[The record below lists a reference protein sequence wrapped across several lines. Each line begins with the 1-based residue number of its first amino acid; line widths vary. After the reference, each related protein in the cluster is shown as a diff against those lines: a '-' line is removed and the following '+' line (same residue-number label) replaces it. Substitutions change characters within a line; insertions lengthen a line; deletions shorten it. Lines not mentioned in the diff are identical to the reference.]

1 MKLSAVILTGLT
13 LAATLRAEIT
23 AAPYFQEGAVFQQGK
38 PVPVWGRA
46 EAGEKVTVEFKGQ
59 KKETT
64 ADAEGRW
71 KVELDPLTAS
81 AEPAQ
86 MTLKGAN
93 TITIGNLLVGEV
105 WLCSG
110 QSNMAWTVKN
120 SKDPEREIA
129 AANYPL
135 IRHFKTALTA
145 AATPQDTVKGSWAVC
160 SPETAGDFSAT
171 AYYFGRELFK
181 ELNVPIGLLNVSYG
195 GTPVESWMSDAT
207 VKANQAYPAIQERLK
222 VDAQRYPARRKLY
235 EERLA
240 TWKAKK
246 EAATK
251 EGKSFTDRAPVP
263 PSGPDTVDRFTLSSL
278 YNAMLHPFIP
288 AALRGVIWFQ
298 AEANLYRSPE
308 YSKLFPEMIK
318 EWRTE
323 FGQGD
328 LPFYFVQVA
337 NQARDADTTH
347 VLFPFLR
354 EAQMAGLQLPNTG
367 MAVTS
372 DIGEA
377 YNAHFKN
384 KQEVGRRLAQIA
396 LASTYDRPREF
407 SGPMVR
413 DITKTKDGY
422 EISFTHADGLKL
434 TGEGG
439 FEIAG
444 ADHVFRPA
452 QAKVD
457 NDKVIVT
464 STAVTE
470 PAAVRYAWY
479 NNPAMTL
486 YNGAGLPA
494 PNFRSDDWPIPS
506 PAGGPSQENAE

>member
-1 MKLSAVILTGLT
+1 MKTSRLLAIGLAFGTSVHANVT
-13 LAATLRAEIT
+13 LA
-23 AAPYFQEGAVFQQGK
+23 PFFQDGAVFQQGK
-38 PVPVWGRA
+38 PVPVWGKA
-46 EAGEKVTVEFKGQ
+46 EAGEKVSVDFKGQ

-64 ADAEGRW
+64 ADSEGRW
-71 KVELDPLTAS
+71 QVDLDTLTAS
-81 AEPAQ
+81 AEPAE
-86 MTLKGAN
+86 MTVTGKN
-93 TITIGNLLVGEV
+93 TVKVGNILVGEV

-120 SKDPEREIA
+120 SKDPEQEIA

-145 AATPQDTVKGSWAVC
+145 AATPQDSVKGSWAVC

-195 GTPVESWMSDAT
+195 GTPVESWMNDAT
-207 VKANQAYPAIQERLK
+207 VKANSAYPAIQERQK

-240 TWKAKK
+240 AWKAKK
-246 EAATK
+246 EAAAK
-251 EGKSFTDRAPVP
+251 EGKSFSDRAPTP

-288 AALRGVIWFQ
+288 SALRGVIWFQ

-308 YSKLFPEMIK
+308 YSQLFPEMIK
-318 EWRTE
+318 QWRAE

-337 NQARDADTTH
+337 NQARDADTTR

-354 EAQMAGLQLPNTG
+354 EAQTAGLKLPNTG

-377 YNAHFKN
+377 YNSHFKN

-396 LASTYDRPREF
+396 LANTYDRPREF
-407 SGPMVR
+407 SGPMVK
-413 DITKTKDGY
+413 DIAKTKDGY
-422 EISFTHADGLKL
+422 EITFTHAEGLKL

-439 FEIAG
+439 FELAG
-444 ADHVFRPA
+444 SDQAFHPA
-452 QAKVD
+452 KARVE

-464 STAVTE
+464 AAEVTD
-470 PAAVRYAWY
+470 PVAVRYAWY
-479 NNPAMTL
+479 NNPSMTL

-494 PNFRSDDWPIPS
+494 PNFRSDTWAVPT
-506 PAGGPSQENAE
+506 PAGGASPENAE

>member
-1 MKLSAVILTGLT
+1 MADVT
-13 LAATLRAEIT
+13 L
-23 AAPYFQEGAVFQQGK
+23 APYFQDGAVLQQGK

-46 EAGEKVTVEFKGQ
+46 ESGEKVTVEFRGQ

-71 KVELDPLTAS
+71 RVDLDTLTAS
-81 AEPAQ
+81 AEPAE
-86 MTLKGAN
+86 MTVTGKN
-93 TITIGNLLVGEV
+93 TIRIGNILVGEV

-120 SKDPEREIA
+120 SRDPDQEIA

-145 AATPQDTVKGSWAVC
+145 AKTPQDSVKGSWAVC

-171 AYYFGRELFK
+171 AYYFGRELYR

-207 VKANQAYPAIQERLK
+207 LKANPAYPAIQERLK
-222 VDAQRYPARRKLY
+222 VDAARYPSRFKLY
-235 EERLA
+235 ETRLA
-240 TWKAKK
+240 AWKAKK
-246 EAATK
+246 EAAQKTGEK
-251 EGKSFTDRAPVP
+251 FNERAPAP
-263 PSGPDTVDRFTLSSL
+263 PSGPDVVDRFSLSSL

-288 AALRGVIWFQ
+288 AALRGAIWFQ
-298 AEANLYRSPE
+298 AEANLYRSAD
-308 YSKLFPEMIK
+308 YAKLFPEMIK

-337 NQARDADTTH
+337 NQARDADTTR

-354 EAQMAGLQLPNTG
+354 EAQMAGLALPHTG

-377 YNAHFKN
+377 YNSHFKN
-384 KQEVGRRLAQIA
+384 KQEVGRRLALIA
-396 LASTYDRPREF
+396 LANTYERPGEF
-407 SGPMVR
+407 SGPRVKE
-413 DITKTKDGY
+413 ITKTAEG
-422 EISFTHADGLKL
+422 FTVTFDHAEGLKL
-434 TGEGG
+434 TGDGG

-444 ADHVFRPA
+444 QDQSFHPA
-452 QAKVD
+452 KARIENNALV
-457 NDKVIVT
+457 VT
-464 STAVTE
+464 CPDVAE
-470 PAAVRYAWY
+470 PVAVRYAWY
-479 NNPAMTL
+479 NNPSMTL
-486 YNGAGLPA
+486 YNEAGLPA
-494 PNFRSDDWPIPS
+494 PNFRSDDWPVPT
-506 PAGGPSQENAE
+506 PASGTTENAE